1 MIEREVTVVNESG
14 IHARPAAAVVNFVK
28 NYKGTIEVSNNGKKG
43 NLKSIISIMSLGMR
57 KGSNLTLHV
66 EGADEEA
73 FAGQLVNFISNLE
86 G

>member
-1 MIEREVTVVNESG
+1 MTERQVTVVNFSG

-28 NYKGTIEVSNNGKKG
+28 NYKGSVDVINNGKKG

-57 KGSNLTLHV
+57 KGSDILVQV
-66 EGADEEA
+66 EGENETE
-73 FAGQLVNFISNLE
+73 FAEDLVKFISTLE

>member
-1 MIEREVTVVNESG
+1 MIQRQVTVVNSSG

-28 NYKGTIEVSNNGKKG
+28 NYRGSVEVINNGKKG

-57 KGSNLTLHV
+57 KGSDLV
-66 EGADEEA
+66 VQIEGENEEK
-73 FAGQLVNFISNLE
+73 FAEDLVSFISDLE

>member
-1 MIEREVTVVNESG
+1 MVEKIVKVTNQSG

-28 NYKGTIEVSNNGKKG
+28 NYKGSVEVINNGKKG

-57 KGSNLTLHV
+57 KDSEITLQITG
-66 EGADEEA
+66 EDEDN
-73 FAGQLVNFISNLE
+73 FACELAKFIENLE

>member
-1 MIEREVTVVNESG
+1 MVERQVTVVNTSG

-28 NYKGTIEVSNNGKKG
+28 NYKGTVEVTNNGKKG

-66 EGADEEA
+66 EGEDEEL
-73 FAGQLVNFISNLE
+73 FAGDLASFISNLE